1 MSDDRDDLVIVTSEL
16 TSKEAEARIE
26 ELMKGFD
33 DVIKPR
39 LPMPGEIFILAAAR
53 LLLIAITGSA
63 DDPNLMAKHVAD
75 QIVRVVAQHVKK
87 GAAH

>member
-1 MSDDRDDLVIVTSEL
+1 MTDEASHKRSGL

-26 ELMKGFD
+26 ELMRAFD
-33 DVIKPR
+33 GVIEPR

-53 LLLIAITGSA
+53 LLLIAITESA
-63 DDPNLMAKHVAD
+63 EDPNLTAKHVTD

-87 GAAH
+87 GTAH